1 MWRTAISDDSSPPHE
16 EAIHEDVYGHTDA
29 GCIRHDRRG
38 GIVVPC
44 PDVRTCGSFERGHA
58 DGDHAMTRPPAWLR
72 GAVADVLP
80 LLQPVAHSLLDC
92 VEDVRATLPGLSPE
106 MIAARPNAAASIGF
120 HVRHAMGSLDR
131 LFTYA
136 RGEALTAA
144 QLAVLRQESDPGD
157 DSTAADELVAAFDAA
172 FDRAMAQVRATD
184 ERDLLMAREVG
195 RAKLPS
201 TVIGLLSHAAEHTQ
215 RHVGQ
220 IVTTARIVKH
230 VPPGTG
236 PQR

>member
-1 MWRTAISDDSSPPHE
+1 
-16 EAIHEDVYGHTDA
+16 
-29 GCIRHDRRG
+29 
-38 GIVVPC
+38 
-44 PDVRTCGSFERGHA
+44 
-58 DGDHAMTRPPAWLR
+58 MTKPPAWLR
-72 GAVADVLP
+72 GPVADVLP

-92 VEDVRATLPGLSPE
+92 VEDVRATLPGLSTD
-106 MIAARPNAAASIGF
+106 MIAARPGGAASIGF

-136 RGEALTAA
+136 RGEALTTA
-144 QLAVLRQESDPGD
+144 QLAALKQESDHGD
-157 DSTAADELVAAFDAA
+157 APTTADELVTAFDAA
-172 FDRAMAQVRATD
+172 FARAMAQVRATD
-184 ERDLLMAREVG
+184 ERDLLKAREVG

-230 VPPGTG
+230 VPPATG
-236 PQR
+236 RHR